1 MTIATDSAT
10 GSAATPPTTIEPS
23 AHVVGPCT
31 IVIFGAAGDLTKRL
45 LLPALYNLKRSHL
58 LPQAFAIIGVAHT
71 PMSQDDF
78 RRKLNQEVH
87 EFATVVVDEQL
98 WQQFEQRLYYLPGEF
113 QDAQTYQRLQQ
124 LLLQADQDCG
134 TQGNY
139 LFYLATASSF
149 FCDIIAQLGAAGLT
163 QENNGHWRRV
173 IIEKPF
179 GHDLDSARTLNQNI
193 SRVLKESQ
201 IYRIDHYLGKE
212 TVQNILVFRFGNGLF
227 EPVWNRDHIDHVQ
240 ITVAETVGVE
250 GRGNFYEGTGAT
262 RDMVQ
267 NHLFQLL
274 TMTAMEPPISFDAD
288 AVRDEKSKLLKA
300 VQPFTAETVR
310 TQAVR
315 GQYGEGTVNG
325 EILSAYR
332 SEPRVAPDSTTETY
346 AALKL
351 TIDNWRWAGV
361 PFYLRTGKRLPER
374 VTEVAVQFKQVPSLL
389 FRDTPIDHLTPNF
402 LVLRIQPD
410 EGINIQFGA
419 KIPGPTMQMGKVK
432 MDFCYADYF
441 GTTPGTGYETL
452 LYDCM
457 IGDATLFQ
465 RSDNVELGWS
475 VVTPILETWQTSSAE
490 QFSDYAAGSWGPT
503 GADELLQ
510 RDGRQWRSH

>member
-1 MTIATDSAT
+1 MTIATAPHSQVETSVRPA
-10 GSAATPPTTIEPS
+10 S
-23 AHVVGPCT
+23 PCA

-45 LLPALYNLKRSHL
+45 LLPALYNLARSNL
-58 LPQAFAIIGVAHT
+58 LPQEFAIVGVAHT

-78 RRKLNQEVH
+78 RSKLSRDIH
-87 EFATVVVDEQL
+87 EFATVAVDDYL

-113 QDAQTYQRLQQ
+113 QDANTYQQLQD
-124 LLLQADQDCG
+124 LLIRVDQECG
-134 TQGNY
+134 TQGNH
-139 LFYLATASSF
+139 LFYLATASNF
-149 FCDIIAQLGAAGLT
+149 FCDIITQLGSAGLVR
-163 QENNGHWRRV
+163 EDNGHWRRV

-179 GHDLDSARTLNQNI
+179 GHDLDSARTLNKNI
-193 SRVLKESQ
+193 SSVLKESQ

-227 EPVWNRDHIDHVQ
+227 EPIWNREHIDHVQ

-250 GRGNFYEGTGAT
+250 GRGNFYEGTGAV

-274 TMTAMEPPISFDAD
+274 AMTAMEPPVSFDAD

-300 VQPFTAETVR
+300 IQPLTPEDVLKHT
-310 TQAVR
+310 VR
-315 GQYGEGTVNG
+315 GQYGEGTINEKPVP
-325 EILSAYR
+325 AYR
-332 SEPRVAPDSTTETY
+332 SEPRVASDSTTETY

-351 TIDNWRWAGV
+351 TIDNWRWADV
-361 PFYLRTGKRLPER
+361 PFYLRTGKRLPKR
-374 VTEVAVQFKQVPSLL
+374 TTEVAVQFKRVPSLL
-389 FRDTPIDHLTPNF
+389 FRQTSVDQLTPNF

-410 EGINIQFGA
+410 EGINFQFGA
-419 KIPGPTMQMGKVK
+419 KIPGPTVRMGSVN

-441 GTTPGTGYETL
+441 GSTPSTGYETL

-465 RSDNVELGWS
+465 RADNVELGWS
-475 VVTPILETWQTSSAE
+475 VVTPILDVWSALPTRE
-490 QFSDYAAGSWGPT
+490 FPNYAAGSWGPKD
-503 GADELLQ
+503 ADELLW
-510 RDGRQWRSH
+510 RDGRQWRSSD

>member
-1 MTIATDSAT
+1 MTFAT
-10 GSAATPPTTIEPS
+10 ATPPPPPTL
-23 AHVVGPCT
+23 AHPADPCT
-31 IVIFGAAGDLTKRL
+31 IVIFGAAGDLTRRL

-58 LPQAFAIIGVAHT
+58 LSQNFAIVGVAHT
-71 PMSQDDF
+71 PISQDDF
-78 RRKLNQEVH
+78 RRKLHQEIH
-87 EFATVVVDEQL
+87 EFATVEVEDQL
-98 WQQFEQRLYYLPGEF
+98 WQQVEQRLYYLPGEF
-113 QDAQTYQRLQQ
+113 QSAQTYQQ
-124 LLLQADQDCG
+124 LNALLTQVDQDCG

-139 LFYLATASSF
+139 LFYLATAANF
-149 FCDIIAQLGAAGLT
+149 FGDIIAQMGAAGLVHE
-163 QENNGHWRRV
+163 QNGQWRRV

-179 GHDLDSARTLNQNI
+179 GHDLESARRLNRNI
-193 SRVLKESQ
+193 SQVLKERQ

-227 EPVWNRDHIDHVQ
+227 EPLWNRDHIDHVQ

-250 GRGNFYEGTGAT
+250 GRGNFYEGTGAV

-274 TMTAMEPPISFDAD
+274 TMIAMEPPVSFDAD
-288 AVRDEKSKLLKA
+288 AVRDEKSKLLKSI
-300 VQPFTAETVR
+300 QPFTEQMVQ
-310 TQAVR
+310 TQTVR
-315 GQYGEGTVNG
+315 GQYGQGVVHAETVP
-325 EILSAYR
+325 AYR

-361 PFYLRTGKRLPER
+361 PFYLRTGKRLPQR
-374 VTEVAVQFKQVPSLL
+374 VTEVAVQFKPVPSLL
-389 FRDTPIDHLTPNF
+389 FRDPPIEQLTPNV
-402 LVLRIQPD
+402 LVLRIQPR
-410 EGINIQFGA
+410 EGINFQFGA
-419 KIPGPTMQMGKVK
+419 KVPGPTMQMGRVS

-441 GTTPGTGYETL
+441 GMTPSTGYETL

-475 VVTPILETWQTSSAE
+475 VVNPILNHWSTLAAE
-490 QFSDYAAGSWGPT
+490 SLPDYAAGSWGPKA
-503 GADELLQ
+503 ADDLLQ
-510 RDGRQWRSH
+510 RDGRQWRSP